1 MVRQAFEQLWV
12 ALGDT
17 GGDLPEETG
26 TVRVPE
32 VGQRQIDLYA
42 ISGVPHPIGHLSTVG
57 MVTDIQQSAAERTF
71 LHTLPKAWKL
81 SENRPA
87 DPELRHHPP
96 MSQGQTHG

>member
-1 MVRQAFEQLWV
+1 MRV

-17 GGDLPEETG
+17 GGDLLEGIG

-32 VGQRQIDLYA
+32 VGQRQIDLHA
-42 ISGVPHPIGHLSTVG
+42 ISGVPHPIGHLSTVET
-57 MVTDIQQSAAERTF
+57 VADIQQSAAECTF
-71 LHTLPKAWKL
+71 LHTLPKALKL

-87 DPELRHHPP
+87 GPELRHHPH